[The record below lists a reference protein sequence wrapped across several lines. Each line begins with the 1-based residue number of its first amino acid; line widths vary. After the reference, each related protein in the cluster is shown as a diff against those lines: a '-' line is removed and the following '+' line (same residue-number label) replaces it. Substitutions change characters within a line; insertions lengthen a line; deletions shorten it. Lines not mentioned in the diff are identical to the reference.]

1 MKIKKFLTVIVS
13 VAILL
18 GVMPFGSFTT
28 NAVKKYI
35 VDGYYTYTIT
45 NGTATITDCDNSISG
60 DVTVPSTLGGYSVT
74 GIGEHAFDYCRELTG
89 VIIPNSVISI
99 GEYAFEYCE
108 SLASITIPD
117 SVTSIGHNPF
127 FSTEYYYNDSNWEN
141 NVLYIGNHLIE
152 AEDISGEYEIKAG
165 TKTIADDAF
174 YSCES
179 LTSIEIPDSV
189 TSIGYDAFYDCEN
202 LTSINL
208 PDSITSIGMEAF
220 YNTAYYNDSS
230 NWENDVLY
238 IGNHLIRAEDISGEY
253 AVKAGTKTIAD
264 EAFSGCYNNLTSVT
278 LPNGVTSIGY
288 EAFAV
293 CWDLTSI
300 NIPDSVI
307 TIGDGAF
314 NSCDSLKEITI
325 PDSVKSIGNEV
336 FHSCCS
342 LTRATIL
349 GNITVIGYEAFSEC
363 ESLTSVALPDS
374 VEFIG
379 KQAFYGCGALTSITL
394 PDGVTSIGD
403 YAFEGCYS
411 LTKINIP
418 DSVKFIGDRAFGYC
432 ESLASITIP
441 DSVVSIGY
449 EAFSAC
455 YSLTSITVDEK
466 NQYYCSVD
474 GVLFDKSMATLI
486 CYPSRKTNTVY
497 TVPDGVTSICSYAF
511 YRCESLTSI
520 TLPNSIISIGAMAF
534 NYCRSL
540 TSITLP
546 NSIISIGAMAFNYCR
561 SLTSVTIPDGITS
574 IAYDT
579 FSNCESLTSI
589 TIPDSVTSIDE
600 NAFSS
605 CVSLKSIT
613 LPDSVTSIGRAAFVD
628 TAYYNNSSNWENNVL
643 YIGNHLI
650 CAEDISGEY
659 EIKAGTKTI
668 ADEAFGY
675 CSELTG
681 VIIPDGVIS
690 IGYEAFS
697 DCESLTS
704 IKIADSVISIGEYA
718 FYETAYYNNSSNWEN
733 DVLYIDNHLI
743 EAEHS
748 SISGKYEIKAGTKT
762 IADAAFYSCVRLE
775 SITLPE
781 GITSIGKRAFD
792 SCYDLT
798 SITLPDSVT
807 NIGDGAFSNCI
818 YLTSINVDENNQYYC
833 SVDGVLFDKSMTTLI
848 SYPIGKTNTVYTIPD
863 GVKSIGNQ
871 AFVWAT
877 LTSIN
882 LPDSVITIGDN
893 AFSGCEITEI
903 TIPDSVKSIGKEAFG
918 NCYKL
923 KSITLSDSVTN
934 IGDMAFCWCENL
946 CAVYYCGTSE
956 QWDKISIE
964 RINSELTSATRYYH
978 RISDW
983 QLVISATSK
992 TNGLKCGNCSICGE
1006 KVTEIIP
1013 AIGHDNTED
1022 FTLPSSAELVLLRK
1036 ELLADG
1042 QNNSCYDYN
1051 GDSEVDIRDLIR
1063 LKNYLAR

>member
-13 VAILL
+13 FSILL
-18 GVMPFGSFTT
+18 GVMPFGAFTA

-45 NGTATITDCDNSISG
+45 NGTATITDCDTSISG
-60 DVTVPSTLGGYSVT
+60 DVTIPSTLGGYFVT
-74 GIGEHAFDYCRELTG
+74 SIGEHAFNYCRELTG
-89 VIIPNSVISI
+89 VIIPNSVTSI
-99 GEYAFEYCE
+99 GEWAFEYCE
-108 SLASITIPD
+108 NLTSINLPD

-127 FSTEYYYNDSNWEN
+127 FGTEYYYNDSNWEN
-141 NVLYIGNHLIE
+141 NVLYIGNHLIV

-174 YSCES
+174 DDCYN
-179 LTSIEIPDSV
+179 LTSIKIPDSV
-189 TSIGYDAFYDCEN
+189 TSIGEWAFEYCEN

-208 PDSITSIGMEAF
+208 PDSVTSIGMEAF
-220 YNTAYYNDSS
+220 YNTAYYNNSS

-253 AVKAGTKTIAD
+253 AIKAGTKTIAD
-264 EAFSGCYNNLTSVT
+264 QAFDACYNLTSIEI
-278 LPNGVTSIGY
+278 PDSVTSIGY
-288 EAFAV
+288 EAFAA

-325 PDSVKSIGNEV
+325 PDSVKSIGDEV
-336 FHSCCS
+336 FEGCSS
-342 LTRATIL
+342 LTKATIL
-349 GNITVIGYEAFSEC
+349 GNISVIGFEAFLWC

-374 VEFIG
+374 VKFIG
-379 KQAFYGCGALTSITL
+379 DQAFNGCGALTSITL
-394 PDGVTSIGD
+394 PDGVKSIGD
-403 YAFEGCYS
+403 AAFQFCYS

-418 DSVKFIGDRAFGYC
+418 DSVKFIGYQAFGYC
-432 ESLASITIP
+432 SALTSINIP
-441 DSVVSIGY
+441 DSVTSIGY

-455 YSLTSITVDEK
+455 ESLTSITVDEK
-466 NQYYCSVD
+466 NQHYCSVD

-497 TVPDGVTSICSYAF
+497 TVPDGVTSICSFAF
-511 YRCESLTSI
+511 YRCESLTSITLPNGVITVGYEAFLCCENLTSI

-540 TSITLP
+540 K
-546 NSIISIGAMAFNYCR
+546 
-561 SLTSVTIPDGITS
+561 SVTIPDGITS
-574 IAYDT
+574 IGYDT

-589 TIPDSVTSIDE
+589 TIPDSVISIGDD
-600 NAFSS
+600 AFSS
-605 CVSLKSIT
+605 CYNLTSIKI
-613 LPDSVTSIGRAAFVD
+613 PDSVTNIGTRAFSG
-628 TAYYNNSSNWENNVL
+628 TAYYYDSNNWENNVL

-697 DCESLTS
+697 GCESLTN

-718 FYETAYYNNSSNWEN
+718 FSYTEYYNNSSNWEN

-748 SISGKYEIKAGTKT
+748 SISGEYEIKAGTKT
-762 IADAAFYSCVRLE
+762 IADAAFYSCVRLT

-792 SCYDLT
+792 TCYALK

-818 YLTSINVDENNQYYC
+818 YLSSINVDENNQYYC

-893 AFSGCEITEI
+893 AFLGCEITEI

-934 IGDMAFCWCENL
+934 IGDMAFWWCENL
-946 CAVYYCGTSE
+946 CVVYYCGTSE

-1013 AIGHDNTED
+1013 AIGHDNAED